1 MTRIVVIDTGT
12 ANLASMLAAL
22 RRVGG
27 QPRATTDR
35 EVINSAERLVLP
47 GVGAFA
53 SGMARLRELD
63 LVDSLRQRVA
73 EGRALLAVCLGL
85 QLLCESSAES
95 PGVAGLG
102 VIPAAVTRF
111 TGGDVRVPQI
121 GFNRV
126 EEGCPLI
133 QPGYAYFANS
143 FCLEQAPA
151 TWNTAMSDHGGDFV
165 AALQRGQLLAC
176 QFHPEL
182 SGRWGMALLS
192 RWLVTS
198 SVSAQP
204 ARQGGLAC

>member
-1 MTRIVVIDTGT
+1 MTPIVVIDTGT
-12 ANLASMLAAL
+12 ANLASILAGL

-27 QPRATTDR
+27 HPVATTDR
-35 EVINSAERLVLP
+35 SMIIAARRLVLP
-47 GVGAFA
+47 GVGAFGD
-53 SGMARLRELD
+53 GMARLRELD

-73 EGRALLAVCLGL
+73 DGLPLLAVCLGL
-85 QLLCESSAES
+85 QLLCESSEES

-111 TGGDVRVPQI
+111 TGNVRVPQI

-126 EEGCPLI
+126 EEGCPMI

-143 FCLEQAPA
+143 FCLEQAPT
-151 TWNTAMSDHGGDFV
+151 TWNTALSDHGGAFV
-165 AALQRGQLLAC
+165 AALQRGPVLAC

-192 RWLVTS
+192 RWLLASAV
-198 SVSAQP
+198 SVEAE
-204 ARQGGLAC
+204 RQGGMAC